1 MVRVQAYMRKVF
13 GAKTLSVRARP
24 KIKDSA
30 EVYVGEDF
38 VGTLTVDN
46 EDGELCYQFQMA
58 ILELDLEDDV
68 TARSVVTRAPRCSG
82 CRTLDQRAAVELLPS
97 LGSSDIQIMRIEVG
111 LPHHVLVAGAVP
123 RPSPRRPCCRG

>member
-1 MVRVQAYMRKVF
+1 MDPQEMVRVQAYMRKVF
-13 GAKTLSVRARP
+13 GTKTLSVRARP

-58 ILELDLEDDV
+58 ILELDLED
-68 TARSVVTRAPRCSG
+68 A
-82 CRTLDQRAAVELLPS
+82 
-97 LGSSDIQIMRIEVG
+97 
-111 LPHHVLVAGAVP
+111 
-123 RPSPRRPCCRG
+123 